1 MWFFYIKQACKPKA
15 YQITY
20 INMHSIFPVKIC
32 LTWANVRQICL
43 TWATQTNNEVL
54 SSWIVIHKQKV
65 ICKSKW
71 ITLLTSPLSFSKS
84 NSSWI
89 DNAASRTMRKVLFF
103 QYTHDVMVF
112 MFCCLAGLHV
122 CVCWLFKYFSLFLQ
136 FPSQQRI
143 SS

>member
-20 INMHSIFPVKIC
+20 INMHCIFPVK
-32 LTWANVRQICL
+32 ICL

-89 DNAASRTMRKVLFF
+89 DNAASRAMRKVLFI

-112 MFCCLAGLHV
+112 MFCCLAGLHM